1 MANTLKF
8 GNGEWYGKK
17 DTILAYNDLNSNYKP
32 LPFDFSRDSS
42 ATVVN
47 KDGLIETVGSG
58 QPRIDYKDDSK
69 GALLLEPSR
78 TNLVTYSEDI
88 FNFSTSNLN
97 VTINSNQTTSPS
109 GGLADKI
116 EENNVDGNHAA
127 RRLSGIS
134 VVASQSY
141 TFSFF
146 AKKDE
151 RSVVGISNT
160 IGGNGKSAFI
170 DIENGVILSSDFS
183 TSSIEN
189 YGNGWYKINL
199 TDTATNDTD
208 YDVRIYTSIQD
219 GSFSHQGVVG
229 YGFYIWG
236 VQLEQG
242 SYATSYIPTQGSSVT
257 RLADNIDTDFGTILP
272 LSGEVSVYMEMLGQP
287 VNETNV
293 TGKISAVNFDDT
305 TDSSSYVSLNFN
317 GTDWRARVQA
327 VGGSRFVSFEVDQ
340 TETIKAL
347 FVLRPTSY
355 ALYANGNLI
364 GSEDRLYNEPAPVIN
379 EIAKVEFDNSTSDK
393 GITRNKD
400 LRVYNTALSNA
411 EAIALTQV

>member
-1 MANTLKF
+1 
-8 GNGEWYGKK
+8 
-17 DTILAYNDLNSNYKP
+17 
-32 LPFDFSRDSS
+32 
-42 ATVVN
+42 
-47 KDGLIETVGSG
+47 
-58 QPRIDYKDDSK
+58 
-69 GALLLEPSR
+69 LLEPSR
-78 TNLVTYSEDI
+78 SNIVPYSSIFSIWTQVNGASVSDTTDVISPDGTLNAELLV
-88 FNFSTSNLN
+88 
-97 VTINSNQTTSPS
+97 S
-109 GGLADKI
+109 GG
-116 EENNVDGNHAA
+116 NGNVQ
-127 RRLSGIS
+127 GIYKNISFLNATTYTMS
-134 VVASQSY
+134 V
-141 TFSFF
+141 F
-146 AKKDE
+146 AKKKE
-151 RSVVGISNT
+151 ISFIQLQGGGAGWSGNT
-160 IGGNGKSAFI
+160 FANF
-170 DIENGVILSSDFS
+170 DLENGIVGNIGSGAIS
-183 TSSIEN
+183 SSIEN
-189 YGNGWYKINL
+189 YGNGWYRCSF
-199 TDTATNDTD
+199 TATKNASGGNLSIDLINSATDGRDTSYNGNIGD
-208 YDVRIYTSIQD
+208 
-219 GSFSHQGVVG
+219 
-229 YGFYIWG
+229 GFYIYG
-236 VQLEQG
+236 VQAEANS
-242 SYATSYIPTQGSSVT
+242 SYATSYIPTQGSIVT

-411 EAIALTQV
+411 EAIALTTL